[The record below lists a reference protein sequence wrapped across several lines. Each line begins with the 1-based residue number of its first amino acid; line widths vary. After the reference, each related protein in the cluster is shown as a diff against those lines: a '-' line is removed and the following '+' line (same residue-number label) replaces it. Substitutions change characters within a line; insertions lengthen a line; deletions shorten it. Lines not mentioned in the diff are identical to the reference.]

1 MLDQIY
7 NAEQVEKKWQEYW
20 EKEKVFKFN
29 PESKKPIF
37 SIDTP
42 PPTVSGNMH
51 IGHSFMYSQ
60 MDFIARYK
68 RMSGFELFYPFG
80 TDDNG
85 LATDRLIEKIKN
97 VKSALMDRNAY
108 IKLCLDT
115 LNEIRPD
122 FISDWKRAAI
132 SCDYDIFY
140 STINDHCRKLSQK
153 SFIDLYKMGREYRKE
168 GPTIWCAECGMAIA
182 QVEMKDKELE
192 SKFHEIIFK
201 LENGKKSKDTKDK
214 DTKGNDIAIDI
225 VIATTRPELIPACVA
240 LFAHPDDERY
250 KSLFGKKAKVPLFDY
265 SVPIMA
271 SDRAKP
277 DKGTGILMCCTFGD
291 QDDIEH
297 YKAFN
302 LPLRQAITKDGKM
315 TEITG
320 KYKDLKIRKAREAIV
335 ADLKAAGLHVGETK
349 IKHNVNVHERCGTEI
364 EIMNSKQWFI
374 KYLDLKDEFL
384 RLGREMKWYPG
395 FMINRY
401 ENWINGLQWDW
412 SLSRQRHYGV
422 PIPVW
427 YCAKCGQEVLADEK
441 QLPVDPLADKPLVNK
456 CPDQKCGHDK
466 FIPEKDVLDTWATS
480 SLTPQIAAS
489 LFPKMY
495 NKLYPMNLR
504 PQAHDIISFWLF
516 NTVVKSY
523 LHEKK
528 APWDEIMISGWVLD
542 PLGDKMS
549 KSKGNVIEPRAV
561 MEKYSADAL
570 RFWAASSKLGE
581 DLAYQE
587 KELVSGK
594 KTITKLWN
602 AAKLVYMNLEGYN
615 LDNINKNN
623 RNNHINNNGNIEFD
637 ELELMDKWL
646 FLKFNNAVKEATELW
661 DDYNFSEARKVIELF
676 FWRDFCDNYLE
687 IVKHR
692 LYNAEYNTD
701 KDKSSKPR
709 LSAQHTLYNVLLG
722 VLKLFA
728 PIMPFITEELYQAKY
743 ANADKKNGKESA
755 SAKSLHLTNWPAHDK
770 KMKHEVAEQAGELAI
785 NIISE
790 VRKYKATNQ
799 MSLKQELAKIVVES
813 PVDLKKLKKQELE
826 AWKIDVVNTIKAKE
840 FEIKPSKEFKIRIG

>member
-1 MLDQIY
+1 MLDQVY
-7 NAEQVEKKWQEYW
+7 EAEQVEKKWQEYW

-42 PPTVSGNMH
+42 PPTVSGKMH

-85 LATDRLIEKIKN
+85 LATDRLIEKMKN
-97 VKSALMDRNAY
+97 VRSALMDRSAY

-140 STINDHCRKLSQK
+140 STINDHCRRLSQK

-192 SKFHEIIFK
+192 SKFHDIVFK
-201 LENGKKSKDTKDK
+201 LEDEKKGESGKGKD
-214 DTKGNDIAIDI
+214 II
-225 VIATTRPELIPACVA
+225 IATTRPELIPACVA
-240 LFAHPDDERY
+240 IFAHPDDERY
-250 KSLFGKKAKVPLFDY
+250 KSLFGKKAKVPLFNY

-271 SDRAKP
+271 SDRAQP

-302 LPLRQAITKDGKM
+302 LPLRVAISKDGKM
-315 TEITG
+315 TELTG
-320 KYKDLKIRKAREAIV
+320 KYKDLKIRKAREQIV
-335 ADLKAAGLHVGETK
+335 ADLKEAGLHKGETK

-384 RLGREMKWYPG
+384 RLGREMKWYPD

-427 YCAKCGQEVLADEK
+427 YCAKCDQEILADEK
-441 QLPVDPLADKPLVNK
+441 QLPVDPLTDKPLMKK
-456 CPDQKCGHDK
+456 CPNPKCNHDK

-489 LFPKMY
+489 LFPKMF

-528 APWDEIMISGWVLD
+528 APWKEIMISGWVLD
-542 PLGDKMS
+542 PLGEKMS
-549 KSKGNVIEPRAV
+549 KSKGNIIEPRAV

-602 AAKLVYMNLEGYN
+602 AAKLVFMNLEGYDADK
-615 LDNINKNN
+615 DNIK
-623 RNNHINNNGNIEFD
+623 FD

-646 FLKFNNAVKEATELW
+646 FLRFNNAVKEATDFW
-661 DDYNFSEARKVIELF
+661 NSYNFSEARKVAELF

-692 LYNAEYNTD
+692 LYNNETQ
-701 KDKSSKPR
+701 SSQR
-709 LSAQHTLYNVLLG
+709 LSAQHTLYNIFLG

-728 PIMPFITEELYQAKY
+728 PIMPFITEELYHVKY
-743 ANADKKNGKESA
+743 AKKKDG
-755 SAKSLHLTNWPAHDK
+755 AKSLHLTNWPAYDGR
-770 KMKHEVAEQAGELAI
+770 MKHETAEQAGELAI

-790 VRKYKATNQ
+790 VRKFKAAGQ
-799 MSLKQELAKIVVES
+799 MSLKQELAKVAVES
-813 PVDLKKLKKQELE
+813 PIDFKKFKKQELE
-826 AWKIDVVNTIKAKE
+826 SWKSDIINTIKAKE
-840 FEIKPSKEFKIRIG
+840 FEIKHGKEFNIVIG

>member
-1 MLDQIY
+1 MLEQNYD
-7 NAEQVEKKWQEYW
+7 AEKIEKKWMEYW
-20 EKEKVFKFN
+20 ENEKVFKFN

-51 IGHSFMYSQ
+51 IGHAFSYAQ
-60 MDFIARYK
+60 QDFIARYK
-68 RMSGFELFYPFG
+68 KMRGFELFYPFG

-85 LATDRLIEKIKN
+85 LATDRLVEKLNN
-97 VKSALMDRNAY
+97 VRSALMPRKEY
-108 IKLCLDT
+108 IELCLKT
-115 LNEIRPD
+115 LEKIRPD
-122 FISDWKRAAI
+122 FIYDWKRI
-132 SCDYDIFY
+132 GMSCDFEVFY
-140 STINDHCRKLSQK
+140 TTINDHCRKLSQK
-153 SFIDLYKMGREYRKE
+153 SFIELYKMGREYRKE

-192 SKFHEIIFK
+192 SKFHEIVFK
-201 LENGKKSKDTKDK
+201 IEDGKKGKGSKEGKEK
-214 DTKGNDIAIDI
+214 EGNDLI
-225 VIATTRPELIPACVA
+225 IATTRPELIPACVA
-240 LFAHPDDERY
+240 IFAHPDDDRY
-250 KSLFGKKAKVPLFDY
+250 KPLFGKKAKVPLFDY
-265 SVPIMA
+265 YVPILA
-271 SDRAKP
+271 SERAKP

-302 LPLRQAITKDGKM
+302 LPLRVAITKDGKM
-315 TEITG
+315 TELAG
-320 KYKDLKIRKAREAIV
+320 KYKDLKIRRARDAIV
-335 ADLKAAGLHVGETK
+335 EDLKAAGLHKGETK
-349 IKHNVNVHERCGTEI
+349 IKHIVNVHERCGTEI

-384 RLGREMKWYPG
+384 RLGREMNWYPD

-427 YCAKCGQEVLADEK
+427 YCSKCDQEVLADEK
-441 QLPVDPLADKPLVNK
+441 QLPVDPLADKPLVKK
-456 CPDQKCGHDK
+456 CPNPKCGHDK

-480 SLTPQIAAS
+480 SLTPQITAS
-489 LFPKMY
+489 LFPKVF
-495 NKLYPMNLR
+495 NKLYPMTIR

-528 APWDEIMISGWVLD
+528 APWKEIMISGWVLD
-542 PLGDKMS
+542 PLGEKMS
-549 KSKGNVIEPRAV
+549 KSKGNIIEPRAV

-602 AAKLVYMNLEGYN
+602 AAKLVFMNLEGY
-615 LDNINKNN
+615 DAEKD
-623 RNNHINNNGNIEFD
+623 RVKFD
-637 ELELMDKWL
+637 ELELIDKWL
-646 FLKFNNAVKEATELW
+646 FLRFNKAVKEATDFW
-661 DDYNFSEARKVIELF
+661 DNYNFSEARKVAELF

-687 IVKHR
+687 IVKRR
-692 LYNAEYNTD
+692 LYTADIE
-701 KDKSSKPR
+701 SKQR
-709 LSAQHTLYNVLLG
+709 LSAQHTLYNIFLG
-722 VLKLFA
+722 VLKMFA
-728 PIMPFITEELYQAKY
+728 PIMPFITEELFQAKY
-743 ANADKKNGKESA
+743 AGLKAGSKDS
-755 SAKSLHLTNWPAHDK
+755 KSLHLTAWPAYDD
-770 KMKHEVAEQAGELAI
+770 KMKYELAEQAGELAI

-790 VRKYKATNQ
+790 VRKYKASKQ
-799 MSLKQELAKIVVES
+799 MSLKQELAKVMVES
-813 PVDLKKLKKQELE
+813 PVDFKKLKKEELE
-826 AWKIDVVNTIKAKE
+826 AWKDDIISTVKAKE
-840 FEIKPSKEFKIRIG
+840 FDIETGNELNVRIED

>member
-1 MLDQIY
+1 MLDQSY
-7 NAEQVEKKWQEYW
+7 NAEQVEKKWMKYW

-42 PPTVSGNMH
+42 PPTVSGKMH
-51 IGHSFMYSQ
+51 IGHAFSYAQ
-60 MDFIARYK
+60 QDFIARYK
-68 RMSGFELFYPFG
+68 KMQGFELFYPFG

-85 LATDRLIEKIKN
+85 LATDRLVEKINN
-97 VKSALMDRNAY
+97 VRSALMDRKEY
-108 IKLCLDT
+108 IDLCLKT
-115 LNEIRPD
+115 LEKIRPD
-122 FISDWKRAAI
+122 IISDWKRI
-132 SCDYDIFY
+132 GMSCDFDVFY
-140 STINDHCRKLSQK
+140 TTINDHCRKISQK
-153 SFIDLYKMGREYRKE
+153 SFIDLYKRGREYRKE

-201 LENGKKSKDTKDK
+201 LENGKKSEDAKDK
-214 DTKGNDIAIDI
+214 DTKGNDI

-240 LFAHPDDERY
+240 IFAHPDDERY

-315 TEITG
+315 TELTG
-320 KYKDLKIRKAREAIV
+320 KYKDLKIRKARDAIV
-335 ADLKAAGLHVGETK
+335 ADLKAAGLHKGETK

-384 RLGREMKWYPG
+384 RLGREMKWYPE

-427 YCAKCGQEVLADEK
+427 YCEKCDQEVLADEK
-441 QLPVDPLADKPLVNK
+441 QLPVDPLAGKPLVKK
-456 CPDQKCGHDK
+456 CPNPKCGHDK

-489 LFPKMY
+489 LFPKMF

-528 APWDEIMISGWVLD
+528 APWKEIMISGWVLD

-549 KSKGNVIEPRAV
+549 KSKGNIIEPRAV

-615 LDNINKNN
+615 LDNSNP
-623 RNNHINNNGNIEFD
+623 NNGNIEFG

-646 FLKFNNAVKEATELW
+646 FLKFNNTVREATEFW
-661 DDYNFSEARKVIELF
+661 DNYNFSEARKVIELF

-701 KDKSSKPR
+701 ENNSSKPR

-743 ANADKKNGKESA
+743 ANADKKDGKESA
-755 SAKSLHLTNWPAHDK
+755 SAKSLHLTNWPVHDSK
-770 KMKHEVAEQAGELAI
+770 LKDEAVEQAGELAI

-799 MSLKQELAKIVVES
+799 MSLKQEVAKITVES
-813 PVDLKKLKKQELE
+813 PADLKKLKKQEFE
-826 AWKIDVVNTIKAKE
+826 AWKEDVVNTIKAKE
-840 FEIKPSKEFKIRIG
+840 FEIKPGKEFKISIK

>member
-1 MLDQIY
+1 MLEQNYD
-7 NAEQVEKKWQEYW
+7 AEKIEKKWMEYW
-20 EKEKVFKFN
+20 ENEKVFKFN

-51 IGHSFMYSQ
+51 IGHAFSYAQ
-60 MDFIARYK
+60 QDFIARYK
-68 RMSGFELFYPFG
+68 KMRGFELFYPFG

-85 LATDRLIEKIKN
+85 LATDRLVEKLNN
-97 VKSALMDRNAY
+97 VRSALMPRKEY
-108 IKLCLDT
+108 IELCLKT
-115 LNEIRPD
+115 LEKIRPD
-122 FISDWKRAAI
+122 FIYDWKRI
-132 SCDYDIFY
+132 GMSCDFEVFY
-140 STINDHCRKLSQK
+140 TTINDHCRKLSQK
-153 SFIDLYKMGREYRKE
+153 SFIELYKMGREYRKE

-192 SKFHEIIFK
+192 SKFHEIVFK
-201 LENGKKSKDTKDK
+201 IEDGKKGKGSKEGKEK
-214 DTKGNDIAIDI
+214 EGNDLI
-225 VIATTRPELIPACVA
+225 IATTRPELIPACVA
-240 LFAHPDDERY
+240 IFAHPDDDRY
-250 KSLFGKKAKVPLFDY
+250 KPLFGKKAKVPLFDY
-265 SVPIMA
+265 YVPILA
-271 SDRAKP
+271 SERAKP

-302 LPLRQAITKDGKM
+302 LPLRVAITKDGKM
-315 TEITG
+315 TELAG
-320 KYKDLKIRKAREAIV
+320 KYKDLKIRRARDAIV
-335 ADLKAAGLHVGETK
+335 EDLKAAGLHKGETK
-349 IKHNVNVHERCGTEI
+349 IKHIVNVHERCGTEI

-384 RLGREMKWYPG
+384 RLGREMNWYPD

-427 YCAKCGQEVLADEK
+427 YCSKCDQEVLADEK
-441 QLPVDPLADKPLVNK
+441 QLPVDPLADKPLVKK
-456 CPDQKCGHDK
+456 CPNPKCGHDK

-480 SLTPQIAAS
+480 SLTPQITAS
-489 LFPKMY
+489 LFPKVF
-495 NKLYPMNLR
+495 NKLYPMTIR

-528 APWDEIMISGWVLD
+528 APWKEIMISGWVLD
-542 PLGDKMS
+542 PLGEKMS
-549 KSKGNVIEPRAV
+549 KSKGNIIEPRAV

-602 AAKLVYMNLEGYN
+602 AAKLVFMNLEGY
-615 LDNINKNN
+615 DAEKD
-623 RNNHINNNGNIEFD
+623 RVKFD
-637 ELELMDKWL
+637 ELELIDKWL
-646 FLKFNNAVKEATELW
+646 FLRFNKAVKEATDFW
-661 DDYNFSEARKVIELF
+661 DNYNFSEARKVAELF

-687 IVKHR
+687 IVKRR
-692 LYNAEYNTD
+692 LYTADIE
-701 KDKSSKPR
+701 SKQR
-709 LSAQHTLYNVLLG
+709 LSAQHTLYNIFLG
-722 VLKLFA
+722 VLKMFA
-728 PIMPFITEELYQAKY
+728 PIMPFITEELFQAKY
-743 ANADKKNGKESA
+743 AGLKAGSKDS
-755 SAKSLHLTNWPAHDK
+755 KSLHLTAWPAYDD
-770 KMKHEVAEQAGELAI
+770 KMKYELAEQAGELAI

-790 VRKYKATNQ
+790 VRKYKASKQ
-799 MSLKQELAKIVVES
+799 MSLKQELAKVMVES
-813 PVDLKKLKKQELE
+813 PVDFKKLKKEELE
-826 AWKIDVVNTIKAKE
+826 AWKDDIISTVKAKE
-840 FEIKPSKEFKIRIG
+840 FDIEMGNELNVRIED